1 LSLKERAKR
10 ITAPIGARASHHKEP
25 DLQHTTFFTNFRSP
39 IKHQMKLVFLTFFY
53 FSFATCT
60 SAQEQF
66 SVYFDSN
73 KFDLT
78 AKEIK
83 NLNQWIDG
91 NPDVKI
97 LGIHGFTDE
106 DGSSGFNDTLAKNRI
121 NFIFNLIKDKIKIR
135 DDFKTRSFGELHN
148 LSKIKSEN
156 RKVTLFY
163 IEAKDIPREN
173 EILGIKETATAPIAE
188 LKEIIHYPE
197 NLVFTNPDGSKSE
210 YKLDVV
216 FMQKIGEA
224 AVGEKLKIDNLN
236 FKINTFVVVP
246 ESRAKMYELLVV
258 LQKNPNL
265 VIEIQGHLCCMPN
278 DRLDLSTQ
286 RAKAIN
292 NFLVANG
299 INEKRLTYK
308 GFGSTMPI
316 YSIPEKDETQRA
328 ANRRVEVMIVAN

>member
-1 LSLKERAKR
+1 
-10 ITAPIGARASHHKEP
+10 
-25 DLQHTTFFTNFRSP
+25 
-39 IKHQMKLVFLTFFY
+39 MKLVFLTFFY
-53 FSFATCT
+53 FSFATCA

-78 AKEIK
+78 AKEIQ
-83 NLNQWIDG
+83 NLNQWIDA
-91 NPDVKI
+91 NRDAKI

-121 NFIFNLIKDKIKIR
+121 HFIFNLIQDKIKIR
-135 DDFKTRSFGELHN
+135 DDFKTRSFGELHH

-163 IEAKDIPREN
+163 IKAKDIPREN
-173 EILGIKETATAPIAE
+173 EILGIKETATAPVAE

-197 NLVFTNPDGSKSE
+197 NLVFTNPDGTQTE

-236 FKINTFVVVP
+236 FKINTFIVVP

-292 NFLVANG
+292 NFLVAHG
-299 INEKRLTYK
+299 INEKRLSYK